1 MKARSHVSTDYLR
14 QALESRGY
22 IGETV
27 TKSLAFFLKEI
38 LKVSDFRVAILPG
51 SPEGMGSITISVF
64 DKSGKEVFL
73 SPKPEIMATLRGYI
87 NIPNYEIRFA
97 ENER

>member
-1 MKARSHVSTDYLR
+1 MKARSYVSADYLR

-22 IGETV
+22 VGETV
-27 TKSLAFFLKEI
+27 TKALTFFLKEI
-38 LKVSDFRVAILPG
+38 LKVSDFKVAILPG

-87 NIPNYEIRFA
+87 NIPNYEIRF
-97 ENER
+97 NRG